1 MAAHRKLDELCDD
14 LYDDGRGANVG
25 RGLGVGVA
33 LGVFKRN
40 VQVKSRT
47 GPQLKAPAGI

>member
-1 MAAHRKLDELCDD
+1 MRNH
-14 LYDDGRGANVG
+14 GGGVGPRGTGVG

-40 VQVKSRT
+40 VQVKSGN
-47 GPQLKAPAGI
+47 GPQPNAPAGI